1 MSPIN
6 EFNTTLELKDV
17 DTKGHLFF
25 NNRPLN
31 LSAKYFSDARYNEN
45 DIVT

>member
-6 EFNTTLELKDV
+6 EFNTSLELKDV

-25 NNRPLN
+25 NNRPLDFIT
-31 LSAKYFSDARYNEN
+31 KYFSDARYNEN
-45 DIVT
+45 EIVT